1 MPKPCICGYANLK
14 NMSRH
19 KMACP
24 ELNTK
29 DAQIQK
35 LTEKLNYYESG
46 HDRKELLDKIQSLES
61 GQEYTRLKYD
71 YEKLKNE
78 MLEGQKQLLEC
89 QNQVVELQKK
99 VLEKPTNVKNV
110 NVMNQQNN
118 IVLNIV
124 AFGNEPQLDEENV
137 RQMIRE
143 SMSQCDEIVPK
154 FLKRKHFS
162 QDNTRNIR
170 FNTTADKIETVQ
182 RDAKGKLR
190 WKKERKPPQKF
201 CKDLA
206 LQAVT
211 ELNEVYG
218 AERNPRWKT
227 FNRLRYGENVHEDL
241 KKSHPH
247 PEVKLAIDVQRMIV
261 SESSYANDDDDE
273 EE

>member
-1 MPKPCICGYANLK
+1 MARHFKVCKVK
-14 NMSRH
+14 ND
-19 KMACP
+19 
-24 ELNTK
+24 ELT
-29 DAQIQK
+29 
-35 LTEKLNYYESG
+35 L
-46 HDRKELLDKIQSLES
+46 
-61 GQEYTRLKYD
+61 
-71 YEKLKNE
+71 LKNE
-78 MLEGQKQLLEC
+78 NSALKQKIFDMENGMEVQRLKDEVSELRRQLLER
-89 QNQVVELQKK
+89 
-99 VLEKPTNVKNV
+99 PNVKNV
-110 NVMNQQNN
+110 NVMNQQNNVNQN

>member
-1 MPKPCICGYANLK
+1 MQCSHCLKDISDKKNFSRHLKVCKVKNDELTLLK
-14 NMSRH
+14 NENSALR
-19 KMACP
+19 
-24 ELNTK
+24 N
-29 DAQIQK
+29 
-35 LTEKLNYYESG
+35 EKYEYE
-46 HDRKELLDKIQSLES
+46 KKIYDMEN
-61 GQEYTRLKYD
+61 GIEVKRLKD
-71 YEKLKNE
+71 ENARLKNE
-78 MLEGQKQLLEC
+78 MLE
-89 QNQVVELQKK
+89 LQKK
-99 VLEKPTNVKNV
+99 LLEKTTNVKNV
-110 NVMNQQNN
+110 NVMNQQNVNQN
-118 IVLNIV
+118 IVLNVV
-124 AFGNEPQLDEENV
+124 AFGNEPQLDEESV
-137 RQMIRE
+137 RQMIRD
-143 SMSQCDEIVPK
+143 SMSQCGEIVPK

-218 AERNPRWKT
+218 AERNPMWKS
-227 FNRLRYGENVHEDL
+227 FNRLRYGENVHEDF

-261 SESSYANDDDDE
+261 SESSYANDDDE

>member
-1 MPKPCICGYANLK
+1 MPGPCVCGYANLK

-19 KMACP
+19 KMTCV
-24 ELNTK
+24 ELNSK
-29 DAQIQK
+29 DVVIQN
-35 LTEKLNYYESG
+35 LREKLNDYENDR
-46 HDRKELLDKIQSLES
+46 DRKKLLDEIQSFKS
-61 GQEYTRLKYD
+61 GQEYIRLKD
-71 YEKLKNE
+71 ENDRLKDE
-78 MLEGQKQLLEC
+78 MLD
-89 QNQVVELQKK
+89 LQKK
-99 VLEKPTNVKNV
+99 LLEKPNVKNV

-118 IVLNIV
+118 IVLNIL

-162 QDNTRNIR
+162 QYNTRNIR

>member
-1 MPKPCICGYANLK
+1 MQCTYCLK
-14 NMSRH
+14 NTSSAHMARH
-19 KMACP
+19 LKVCKVKND
-24 ELNTK
+24 ELT
-29 DAQIQK
+29 
-35 LTEKLNYYESG
+35 L
-46 HDRKELLDKIQSLES
+46 
-61 GQEYTRLKYD
+61 
-71 YEKLKNE
+71 LKNE
-78 MLEGQKQLLEC
+78 NSALKQKIYDMENGMEVQRLKDEVSELRRQL
-89 QNQVVELQKK
+89 
-99 VLEKPTNVKNV
+99 LEKPTNVKNV
-110 NVMNQQNN
+110 NVTNNLQQNN
-118 IVLNIV
+118 IVLNVV
-124 AFGNEPQLDEENV
+124 AFGNEPQLDEESV
-137 RQMIRE
+137 RQMIRD
-143 SMSQCDEIVPK
+143 SMSQCGEIVPK

-206 LQAVT
+206 LQALT

-218 AERNPRWKT
+218 AERNPMWKT
-227 FNRLRYGENVHEDL
+227 FNRLRYGENVHEDF

-261 SESSYANDDDDE
+261 SESSYVNDDDDDE

>member
-1 MPKPCICGYANLK
+1 MKKVCVCGYG
-14 NMSRH
+14 ST
-19 KMACP
+19 P
-24 ELNTK
+24 
-29 DAQIQK
+29 
-35 LTEKLNYYESG
+35 TEKSNMARHLKVCKVKN
-46 HDRKELLDKIQSLES
+46 DELTL
-61 GQEYTRLKYD
+61 
-71 YEKLKNE
+71 LKNE
-78 MLEGQKQLLEC
+78 NSALKQKIFDMENGMEVQRLKDEVSELRRQLLER
-89 QNQVVELQKK
+89 Q
-99 VLEKPTNVKNV
+99 NVKNV
-110 NVMNQQNN
+110 NVMNQQNVNQN

-124 AFGNEPQLDEENV
+124 AFGNEPQLDEESV
-137 RQMIRE
+137 RQMIRD
-143 SMSQCDEIVPK
+143 SMSQCGEIVPK

-218 AERNPRWKT
+218 AERNPMWKS
-227 FNRLRYGENVHEDL
+227 FNRLRYGENVHEDF

-247 PEVKLAIDVQRMIV
+247 PEVKLAIDVQRMIA
-261 SESSYANDDDDE
+261 SESSYANDDDE